1 MKAGKEKPQA
11 EKTPRAK
18 AAKEKP
24 VPTLQLETAQVDYG
38 VYVMTPAETLTA
50 WLAAAAVLFALGY
63 VFYRSV
69 VISLLFALFA
79 FRYPRMRA
87 VQIADRRRAELTLQF
102 KDMLYSISSAVG
114 AGSSVEHALE
124 IALAD
129 MRKQYADP
137 KTSIIRELELMV
149 SRLSFGWN
157 VEDVFLDF
165 GRRSH
170 VEDVTTFANIFDIA
184 KRTGGNLVQIIRQ
197 STDVISEK
205 IETKAEIETSLSGRR
220 IEQKV
225 LTVMPVV
232 LVLFMT
238 YTTNGFMEP
247 IFTTVGGRLVATAG
261 LACVIIGSLWSA
273 KIANVQV

>member
-1 MKAGKEKPQA
+1 M
-11 EKTPRAK
+11 
-18 AAKEKP
+18 
-24 VPTLQLETAQVDYG
+24 
-38 VYVMTPAETLTA
+38 
-50 WLAAAAVLFALGY
+50 
-63 VFYRSV
+63 
-69 VISLLFALFA
+69 
-79 FRYPRMRA
+79 
-87 VQIADRRRAELTLQF
+87 
-102 KDMLYSISSAVG
+102 
-114 AGSSVEHALE
+114 
-124 IALAD
+124 
-129 MRKQYADP
+129 
-137 KTSIIRELELMV
+137 
-149 SRLSFGWN
+149 
-157 VEDVFLDF
+157 
-165 GRRSH
+165 H